1 MNWIDA
7 TVFGSYLALMLGVG
21 VWFLRRN
28 EGGDDYYVA
37 GRKMGSSHIGMSVV
51 ATDVGGGFSIGLGGL
66 GFSMGLSG
74 SWMLF
79 TGLLGAW
86 LSAALLIPRIKRDS
100 SFDRALTF
108 PQVFE
113 KFFGRRTAFMAGVIS
128 AIGYVGFTAAQILAG
143 AKLAHGTFP
152 MMSIQTAL
160 LVMGGVA
167 VGYTS
172 LGGMKA
178 VIYTDTIQWMV
189 LLIGLTFA
197 GVPIALHAVGG
208 LEGLRESVRPEL
220 LTLTNVGWST
230 LLNWG
235 ITIVPIWFV
244 GMTLYQRIYACRDEK
259 TAKRAWYMAGL
270 LEWPLMAFLGVSLGL
285 IARAAAD
292 QGMFGHLGMD
302 AIGDVDPE
310 TGLPLLLRT
319 VLPAGAMGLVLSA
332 YFSAI
337 LSTADSCLMACSGN
351 VISDILGRHH
361 DHRNFL
367 RDAQFITLGLG
378 LAAIFLASRMTSVL
392 DLMLLSYAFMVSG
405 LFVPILAILLPVPRD
420 GTAATA
426 AILVGG
432 TVTAGLV
439 TLDWSLPLGLDPNL
453 FGITASAL
461 TYTGVTAG
469 MRYAT
474 AGSPGT
480 EASGEEG
487 GGV

>member
-7 TVFGSYLALMLGVG
+7 VVFGTYLAAMIGVG

-37 GRKMGSSHIGMSVV
+37 GRKMGSLHIGMSVV

-66 GFSMGLSG
+66 GFAMGLTG

-86 LSAALLIPRIKRDS
+86 LSAVFLIPRIKRDPA
-100 SFDRALTF
+100 FDTALTF

-113 KFFGRRTAFMAGVIS
+113 KFFGRRTAFVAGIIS

-143 AKLAHGTFP
+143 AKLANGTFP
-152 MMSIQTAL
+152 MMSLHTAL
-160 LVMGGVA
+160 YVMGGVA
-167 VGYTS
+167 VGYTV
-172 LGGMKA
+172 LGGLKA
-178 VIYTDTIQWMV
+178 VIYTDTIQWAV

-197 GVPIALHAVGG
+197 GIPIALNAVGG
-208 LEGLRESVRPEL
+208 WEGLQATVRPEL
-220 LTLTNVGWST
+220 LTLTNVEWNT
-230 LLNWG
+230 LVNWAV
-235 ITIVPIWFV
+235 TIVPIWFV

-259 TAKRAWYMAGL
+259 TAKRAWYVAGV
-270 LEWPLMAFLGVSLGL
+270 LEWPLMAFLGVTLGL

-292 QGMFGHLGMD
+292 QGMFAHLGMD
-302 AIGDVDPE
+302 AIADVDPE

-351 VISDILGRHH
+351 VISDILGRKHEEKT
-361 DHRNFL
+361 FL
-367 RDAQFITLGLG
+367 RDAQIITLVLG
-378 LAAIFLASRMTSVL
+378 VAAILLASQMTSVL

-405 LFVPILAILLPVPRD
+405 LFVPILAILLPVPCH
-420 GTAATA
+420 GGAATS

-432 TVTAGLV
+432 TVTASLV
-439 TLDWSLPLGLDPNL
+439 TLGWSLPLGLDADL
-453 FGITASAL
+453 FGIAASAI

-469 MRYAT
+469 ARAAAGT
-474 AGSPGT
+474 APNR
-480 EASGEEG
+480 EG
-487 GGV
+487 GAG